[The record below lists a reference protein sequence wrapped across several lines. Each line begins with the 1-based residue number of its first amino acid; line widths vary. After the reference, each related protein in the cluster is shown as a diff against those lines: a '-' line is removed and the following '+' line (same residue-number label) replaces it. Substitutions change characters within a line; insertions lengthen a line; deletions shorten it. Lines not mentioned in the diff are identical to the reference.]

1 MENSEQK
8 TAEVIVTPTENA
20 KEVSPGVFETTG
32 EVHITDPSQHT
43 GETVVLTL
51 AGVKTTVDFS
61 KLTEAELET
70 MSDDQIAEAK
80 AEFEKVKS
88 TVEQTYSELTDVEK
102 VFKARAKAK
111 MKSVLSTAWGY
122 VKTALIIYAAVV
134 ATIAVVKLF

>member
-1 MENSEQK
+1 MENPEQK
-8 TAEVIVTPTENA
+8 
-20 KEVSPGVFETTG
+20 
-32 EVHITDPSQHT
+32 IT
-43 GETVVLTL
+43 ETVSKTSNNDTEVLTL

-70 MSDDQIAEAK
+70 MSDEQIAEAK

-102 VFKARAKAK
+102 VFKARVNAKLKAFWLN
-111 MKSVLSTAWGY
+111 VWGY
-122 VKTALIIYAAVV
+122 AKTALIIYAAVV

>member
-1 MENSEQK
+1 M
-8 TAEVIVTPTENA
+8 TEDEKKIA
-20 KEVSPGVFETTG
+20 
-32 EVHITDPSQHT
+32 
-43 GETVVLTL
+43 ETVSENTETVVANTETVNETSNDDTEVLTL

-61 KLTEAELET
+61 KLTEEQLET
-70 MSDDQIAEAK
+70 MSDEQIAEAK

-122 VKTALIIYAAVV
+122 AKTALIIYAAVV

>member
-1 MENSEQK
+1 MENPEQK

-70 MSDDQIAEAK
+70 MSDEQIAEAK

-88 TVEQTYSELTDVEK
+88 TVEQTYSELSDVEK

-122 VKTALIIYAAVV
+122 AKTALIIYAAVV

>member
-20 KEVSPGVFETTG
+20 KEVSPGIFETTG

-70 MSDDQIAEAK
+70 MSDEQIAEAK

-111 MKSVLSTAWGY
+111 MKNILSTAWGY
-122 VKTALIIYAAVV
+122 AKTALIIYAAVV